1 MKDADTRGCC
11 PCSKNTGVT
20 ASATKAPT
28 NAILEKHQLEH
39 EGGETTKRSRRCP
52 IPGSIQGHVEWGFG
66 QPGIVRDDP
75 VHDRG
80 VGLDVHEESLPT

>member
-1 MKDADTRGCC
+1 MQTPGDAAHAPGTQVSL
-11 PCSKNTGVT
+11 PLPP
-20 ASATKAPT
+20 KAPT
-28 NAILEKHQLEH
+28 DAILEKHQLEH

-52 IPGSIQGHVEWGFG
+52 IPGSIQGQVEWGFG